1 MGNEEKEKIVREFR
15 KGYQPEQ
22 NEKKSPLKEGY
33 SPGHKNSAIQ
43 NSKPK
48 EPPKGGSGGN

>member
-48 EPPKGGSGGN
+48 EPPKSGSGGN